1 MIEKISDHVFL
12 YRDTCNVYVI
22 TRENS
27 AVLIDFGSGDILNHL
42 HEIGVDYVTD
52 ILMSHHH
59 RDQGQGLSRAVEGRI
74 RIWVPHQEQ
83 DLFAYVNEHWQARE
97 IYMNYNMRQ
106 DRFSLLESVPISGTL
121 KDYTTPSFG
130 GYSFTILPTQ
140 GHTVGSIS
148 LLAEIDGNQFAFTGD
163 LIAAPG
169 KVWMMSA
176 TQWTYNGVDG
186 VAASIASLLDLRTRQ
201 PDVLLPSHGDPIHDP
216 VPAMDLLVERFAEIL
231 KLRGTNARLFEFCAR
246 PYEAITPHL
255 LRHRASF
262 ANSYV
267 LLSES
272 KKALYLDFGYDL
284 VTGGVLGSDRASRR
298 PWLYSIP
305 ALKQQF
311 GVEKID
317 VVIPTHFHDDHVAGI
332 NLLHEIEGAQVWAA
346 ETFAD
351 VLEHPANYDL
361 PCLWYDP
368 IPVDHALPL
377 ETPFQWEE
385 YTITL
390 YPLPGH
396 TFYAVA
402 ISFEV
407 DGKKV
412 LVTGDQYQRDDGL
425 DVNYVYPNRFEA
437 SDYVKSAGLYR
448 RIHPDLILTGHWQ
461 PLWVSEDY
469 YGKLEAIGAKLEQLH
484 HDLQLSSP
492 NLGTEGFLA
501 RMMPYQSQAR
511 GGETIEF
518 SVLVVNPF
526 DYAADAII
534 QLIVPKGWQPLPDT
548 ITLSLAA
555 RSTQVVRLS
564 AVAPS
569 EFTERR
575 ARIAVDVTVDQ
586 QHFGQQAEA
595 LVSVK

>member
-1 MIEKISDHVFL
+1 MEKITDHIFL
-12 YRDTCNVYVI
+12 FRDTCNVYVV
-22 TRENS
+22 RSGQN
-27 AVLIDFGSGDILNHL
+27 AVLIDFGSGDVLDHL
-42 HEIGVDYVTD
+42 GEIGVEHVSDV
-52 ILMSHHH
+52 LMTHHH
-59 RDQGQGLSRAVEGRI
+59 RDQGQGLPRAVEAGI

-83 DLFAYVNEHWQARE
+83 DLFAHVDDHWQARE

-106 DRFSLLESVPISGTL
+106 DRFSLLEPVPIAGTL
-121 KDYTTPSFG
+121 KDYSTPRFG
-130 GYSFTILPTQ
+130 GNPFTIVPTQ

-148 LLAEIDGNQFAFTGD
+148 LLLDIDGQRFAFTGD

-186 VAASIASLLDLRTRQ
+186 GGATIASLLDLRMRQ
-201 PDVLLPSHGDPIHDP
+201 VGILLPSHGSPITDPI
-216 VPAMDLLVERFAEIL
+216 PAMDLLIERFAEIL
-231 KLRGTNARLFEFCAR
+231 KLRGTNPRIFELCAR
-246 PYEAITPHL
+246 PYEAVTPHL

-311 GVEKID
+311 GIEKID
-317 VVIPTHFHDDHVAGI
+317 AVIPTHFHDDHVAGI
-332 NLLHEIEGAQVWAA
+332 NLLHEIEGVQVWAA

-351 VLEHPANYDL
+351 VLEHPADYDL

-368 IPVDHALPL
+368 IPVDRVLPL
-377 ETPFQWEE
+377 ETPIRWEE

-396 TFYAVA
+396 TLYAVA
-402 ISFEV
+402 ISFEA

-437 SDYVKSAGLYR
+437 SDYVKSAALYKR
-448 RIHPDLILTGHWQ
+448 LSPDLILTGHWQ
-461 PLWVSEDY
+461 PLWVQPDY
-469 YGKLEAIGAKLEQLH
+469 YTKLEAIGKKLEQLH
-484 HDLQLSSP
+484 HDLQP
-492 NLGTEGFLA
+492 DNPYLGTEGFLA
-501 RMMPYQSQAR
+501 RITPYQLQAH
-511 GGETIEF
+511 GGETVELNIT
-518 SVLVVNPF
+518 LTNPF
-526 DYAADAII
+526 DYAAKAVAELIAPSNWQI
-534 QLIVPKGWQPLPDT
+534 ENKVITLQLEAKASQVARFSIIVPSGF
-548 ITLSLAA
+548 
-555 RSTQVVRLS
+555 TQ
-564 AVAPS
+564 
-569 EFTERR
+569 RR
-575 ARIAVDVTVDQ
+575 IRIAVDVTIDQ
-586 QHFGQQAEA
+586 HRFGQQAEA
-595 LVSVK
+595 LVSAT